1 MITNVIY
8 KTEKLKTSQHW
19 IQKTVRELIKLL
31 EKSNIRNKS
40 WLKKK
45 EIVIAFLD
53 RKEMKKINS
62 QFRSKKK
69 ATDVLSFYSD
79 DPDSIGELMICPE
92 VISKQALDENISF
105 QQELSLMILHG
116 ILHLLK
122 YDHEV
127 SLREEIIMFKIQNRI
142 HSQLKAVGVY

>member
-105 QQELSLMILHG
+105 QQEQVL
-116 ILHLLK
+116 
-122 YDHEV
+122 
-127 SLREEIIMFKIQNRI
+127 
-142 HSQLKAVGVY
+142 